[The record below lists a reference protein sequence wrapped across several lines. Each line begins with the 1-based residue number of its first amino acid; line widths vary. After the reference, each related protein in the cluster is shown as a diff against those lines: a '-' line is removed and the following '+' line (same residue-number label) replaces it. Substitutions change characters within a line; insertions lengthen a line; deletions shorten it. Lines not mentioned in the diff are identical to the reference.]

1 MNRIAAMNR
10 IIEQIGLEWRTFLET
25 LRFFTRLPL
34 GFAPHDAGL
43 LARSHPCFP
52 VVGAVVGVILIVA
65 FSLVEPLLGRSL
77 AVLVMLAAGWVLT
90 GGFHEDGFADV
101 CDGIWGGFTP
111 ERRLEIMKDSRVGTF
126 GSLGLIW
133 LVAMKATALGQLEP
147 ALFGPVVFLAHVI
160 ARASSVLMLAIF
172 PTAHRDGGGR
182 SSLFVGPPTWS
193 GGMATLLV
201 TLLLTLWVSGGLV
214 AVVVA
219 AALSLLCG
227 LWFLRMLG
235 GINGDTL
242 GATNQLSEL
251 AVMLCFVVGIPP
263 VS

>member
-1 MNRIAAMNR
+1 VNRFVGR
-10 IIEQIGLEWRTFLET
+10 ILIEWRTLLEA

-34 GFAPHDAGL
+34 GYAPHDADL

-52 VVGAVVGVILIVA
+52 IVGAAVGVILILA
-65 FSLVEPLLGRSL
+65 FNLVEPTLGRGL
-77 AVLVMLAAGWVLT
+77 AVLVMLAVGWVLT

-133 LVAMKATALGQLEP
+133 LVAMKATALGQIEP
-147 ALFGPVVFLAHVI
+147 ALFGSAVFLSHVI
-160 ARASSVLMLAIF
+160 ARASAVLMLAVF
-172 PTAHRDGGGR
+172 PTARSDGGGR

-193 GGMATLLV
+193 GGAATLVV
-201 TLLLTLWVSGGLV
+201 TLLLTLWLPCGL
-214 AVVVA
+214 AGVVVTTA
-219 AALSLLCG
+219 VSLLCG
-227 LWFLRMLG
+227 LWFLRTLG

-251 AVMLCFVVGIPP
+251 AVMLCFVV
-263 VS
+263 VSTPAA

>member
-1 MNRIAAMNR
+1 MG
-10 IIEQIGLEWRTFLET
+10 IIDQISREWRTLVES

-34 GFAPHDAGL
+34 GYAPHDAGL

-52 VVGAVVGVILIVA
+52 VVGAVVGVILLTT
-65 FSLVEPLLGRSL
+65 FHLVEPLLGRPL
-77 AVLVMLAAGWVLT
+77 AVLVMLAGGWVLT

-111 ERRLEIMKDSRVGTF
+111 QRRLEIMKDSRVGTF

-133 LVAMKATALGQLEP
+133 LVAMKATVLGELDPGLLGP
-147 ALFGPVVFLAHVI
+147 AVFIGHVV
-160 ARASSVLMLAIF
+160 ARASSVLMLAVF
-172 PTAHRDGGGR
+172 PTARSDGGGR

-193 GGMATLLV
+193 GGVATVVV
-201 TLLLTLWVSGGLV
+201 TLLLTLWLPGGLV
-214 AVVVA
+214 APAVA
-219 AALSLLCG
+219 TGVSLLCG
-227 LWFLRMLG
+227 LWFVRTLG

-251 AVMLCFVVGIPP
+251 AVMLCFVVGSTP

>member
-1 MNRIAAMNR
+1 MG
-10 IIEQIGLEWRTFLET
+10 IIDQISREWRTLVES

-34 GFAPHDAGL
+34 GYAPHDAGL

-52 VVGAVVGVILIVA
+52 VVGAVVGVILLA
-65 FSLVEPLLGRSL
+65 TFHLVEPLLGRAL
-77 AVLVMLAAGWVLT
+77 AVLVMLAGGWVLT

-101 CDGIWGGFTP
+101 CDGMWGGFTP
-111 ERRLEIMKDSRVGTF
+111 QRRLEIMKDSRVGTF

-133 LVAMKATALGQLEP
+133 LVAMKATVLGELDSGLLGP
-147 ALFGPVVFLAHVI
+147 AVFIGHVV
-160 ARASSVLMLAIF
+160 ARASSVLMLAVF
-172 PTAHRDGGGR
+172 PTARSDGGGR

-193 GGMATLLV
+193 GGVATVVV
-201 TLLLTLWVSGGLV
+201 TLLLTLWLPGGLV
-214 AVVVA
+214 APAVA
-219 AALSLLCG
+219 TGVSLLCG
-227 LWFLRMLG
+227 LWFVRTLG

-251 AVMLCFVVGIPP
+251 AVMLCFVVGSTP

>member
-1 MNRIAAMNR
+1 MKEIVNRIVV
-10 IIEQIGLEWRTFLET
+10 EWRTFLES

-34 GFAPHDAGL
+34 GYSPHDASL

-52 VVGAVVGVILIVA
+52 VVGAVVGLLLILA
-65 FSLVEPLLGRSL
+65 FGLVEPLVGRHL
-77 AVLVMLAAGWVLT
+77 AVLVMLAFGWVLT

-133 LVAMKATALGQLEP
+133 LVAMKATTLGQLDGGDVGP
-147 ALFGPVVFLAHVI
+147 AVFIGHVV
-160 ARASSVLMLAIF
+160 ARASSVLMLALF
-172 PTAHRDGGGR
+172 PPVRSDGGGR
-182 SSLFVGPPTWS
+182 SSLFVGPPGVA
-193 GGMATLLV
+193 GGVATLLI
-201 TLLLTLWVSGGLV
+201 TLMLTLWLPGGSV

-219 AALSLLCG
+219 TVLTVLCG
-227 LWFLRMLG
+227 LWFVRTLG

-242 GATNQLSEL
+242 GATNQLAEL
-251 AVMLCFVVGIPP
+251 AVMLCFAVGSPP
-263 VS
+263 AT